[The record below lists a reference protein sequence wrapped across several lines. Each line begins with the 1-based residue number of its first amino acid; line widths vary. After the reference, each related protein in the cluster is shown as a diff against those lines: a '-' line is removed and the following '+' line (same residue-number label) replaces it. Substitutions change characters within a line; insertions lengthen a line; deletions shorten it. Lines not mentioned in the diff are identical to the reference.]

1 MQTIEVSRRLA
12 IWTVVGVCALSAAI
26 GSSLS
31 LLAET
36 GPTGPK
42 GEQGPRGPQGPE
54 GQEGAVEEID
64 LGFLEGEI
72 EKLGRELGDLNA
84 TEGRVEDL
92 EGDLTEVEEVLGE
105 LCFELEAEFC

>member
-12 IWTVVGVCALSAAI
+12 IWATVGVCALSAAI
-26 GSSLS
+26 GASVA

-36 GPTGPK
+36 
-42 GEQGPRGPQGPE
+42 GPQGPE

-92 EGDLTEVEEVLGE
+92 ESDLTEVEEVLGE